1 MIEHKKLMQ
10 QMKNA
15 ILQSQESRRL
25 FSKKMTEIALKLDY
39 IDEENL
45 ASDKNDLLYQPA
57 SETEIQGFE
66 QKLSLVLPPSYK
78 AFLNISNGWKVVDGS
93 QNFFT
98 IQQVLK
104 WREKKDPS
112 NWISIAESVGNG
124 FVKDCLVVGASNQS
138 PDKYLLNPK
147 IIVKQEWQFI
157 EYRKDGYSV
166 FDSFLEFMIATKQQ
180 FDEAVNEI
188 NLNDYFDPFESI

>member
-1 MIEHKKLMQ
+1 MEKIVHK
-10 QMKNA
+10 MKRA
-15 ILQSQESRRL
+15 IVQSQESRRL
-25 FSKKMTEIALKLDY
+25 FSKKMTGIALELDY
-39 IDEENL
+39 IDEGNS
-45 ASDKNDLLYQPA
+45 ASGKSDQLGRPA
-57 SETEIQGFE
+57 SETEIQELE
-66 QKLSLVLPPSYK
+66 QELSLVLPPSYK
-78 AFLNISNGWKVVDGS
+78 AFLYISNGWKVVDGS

-124 FVKDCLVVGASNQS
+124 FVKECLVVGASNQS

-180 FDEAVNEI
+180 FDEAANEI
-188 NLNDYFDPFESI
+188 NLDDYFDPFESI

>member
-1 MIEHKKLMQ
+1 MEKIVHK
-10 QMKNA
+10 MKRA
-15 ILQSQESRRL
+15 IVKSQESRRL
-25 FSKKMTEIALKLDY
+25 FSKKMTEMALKLDY
-39 IDEENL
+39 IDEENSTSGK
-45 ASDKNDLLYQPA
+45 SDQLGRPA
-57 SETEIQGFE
+57 SETEIQELE

-104 WREKKDPS
+104 WQEKKDPS

-124 FVKDCLVVGASNQS
+124 FVKECLVVGASNQS

-147 IIVKQEWQFI
+147 VIVNEEWQFI

-166 FDSFLEFMIATKQQ
+166 FDSFLEFMIATKLQ
-180 FDEAVNEI
+180 FDEAANEI
-188 NLNDYFDPFESI
+188 NLDDYFDPFESI